1 LSKWAD
7 KNSEITKDEKEAQT
21 PAADDVYYY
30 LTVYAILGM
39 IEVVI
44 KLANDLMYFFRC
56 ARASKV
62 VHKNLLNNVLR
73 SPMKFFDTNPTGRI
87 VNRFTSD
94 MDTMDQMIP
103 FELLDFIWC
112 LMENITTV
120 LLISV
125 TTPPFIGIIVPLLG
139 IYFFIQRIYITS
151 SRQLKRLYS
160 ISKSPIFSH
169 FSETINGAS
178 TIRAYKHQTR
188 FIQDSQD
195 KVSVNVTSIYLNL
208 MSNRWLAMRLE
219 NLGFLMIFFAA
230 LFAVVAKDS
239 LSAGQAGLSITS
251 SFQIIG

>member
-7 KNSEITKDEKEAQT
+7 KNSEIPVEEKENHKAK
-21 PAADDVYYY
+21 DVSYY

-39 IEVVI
+39 IELVL
-44 KLANDLMYFFRC
+44 KLGNDLNYFFRC
-56 ARASKV
+56 AQASKV

-94 MDTMDQMIP
+94 LDTMDQMIP
-103 FELLDFIWC
+103 FELLDFTWC
-112 LMENITTV
+112 LVECIATV

-125 TTPPFIGIIVPLLG
+125 TTPPFIGIIIPLMG

-169 FSETINGAS
+169 FTETTNGAP
-178 TIRAYKHQTR
+178 TIRAYKQQKR
-188 FIQDSQD
+188 FIQNSQD

-208 MSNRWLAMRLE
+208 MSNRWLGTILE
-219 NLGFLMIFFAA
+219 NLGNFIIFFAA

-251 SFQIIG
+251 SLQIIG